1 LNGERYRYWIDNK
14 NKQIERGKFKKIKI
28 EHRKTTKKY
37 GEEVT
42 KIKANNLDSKIAYQ
56 YI

>member
-1 LNGERYRYWIDNK
+1 MNGERYRYWIDNK